1 MFAALAAISP
11 SEPRGTEMR
20 SLLDDLTPA
29 PSLKELAAASRDFRG
44 CDGSGEHVADFWTAD
59 VAGLYQRKSVE
70 LSDARA
76 NDRTGCHV
84 NDFWTVDVVGLYTLT
99 SAAGV
104 DDPNDPA
111 IKLIE
116 LSVAS
121 AEAEDP

>member
-1 MFAALAAISP
+1 MSAALAAFPP

-29 PSLKELAAASRDFRG
+29 PSLKDLAAASRDFRG
-44 CDGSGEHVADFWTAD
+44 CGGGDWNHVADFWTAD
-59 VAGLYQRKSVE
+59 V
-70 LSDARA
+70 
-76 NDRTGCHV
+76 
-84 NDFWTVDVVGLYTLT
+84 VGLYALT

-116 LSVAS
+116 ISVAS
-121 AEAEDP
+121 ADAEDP